1 MSIKSSKDALKEFA
15 KKHNISI
22 ENETKEHLL
31 TKIKKHFPNLQQTKE
46 FIKYFFSQDQSE
58 EKTMK
63 KILLPIKQ
71 TYHIQSYPHITLLPQ
86 SDSHVM
92 IVWNISSDD
101 ELPMKAWQIKD
112 ELGLDI
118 YLPSTSRSII
128 LPKDMIP
135 NLRFQLYIVYENDKR
150 LYAEYD
156 GSTNNHLLFQYD
168 NHQTFTHKISNSSHN
183 HFRRQA
189 SENHWRK

>member
-1 MSIKSSKDALKEFA
+1 MSIKLSKDALKEFA

-22 ENETKEHLL
+22 ENDTKEHLL
-31 TKIKKHFPNLQQTKE
+31 TKIKKHFPTLQQTKE

-58 EKTMK
+58 EKKMK
-63 KILLPIKQ
+63 KILLPIKK
-71 TYHIQSYPHITLLPQ
+71 TYRIQSYPHITLLPQ
-86 SDSHVM
+86 SDSHIM

-128 LPKDMIP
+128 LPKAMIP
-135 NLRFQLYIVYENDKR
+135 SLRFQLYIVYENDKR

-156 GSTNNHLLFQYD
+156 GSTNNPLLFQCD
-168 NHQTFTHKISNSSHN
+168 NHQTFTHRVSNSSHN